1 VIRAVLDANVL
12 VSGIAGYKKAES
24 APGELLRRLIKGDFS
39 LVTSNAILT
48 EVHST
53 LVKAFLRRSLSAE
66 DRSDLI
72 AAAIR
77 GADILTVLVP
87 VSGVASH
94 PEDDLVLATAVSGAA
109 EYLVTGDRQ
118 LLAVGTFHDVRIV
131 TARQFLDLLA
141 L

>member
-1 VIRAVLDANVL
+1 LDANVL

-24 APGELLRRLIKGDFS
+24 APGEILRRLIKGDFS

-48 EVHST
+48 EVHRT
-53 LVKAFLRRSLSAE
+53 LVKTFFRRSLSDE

-118 LLAVGTFHDVRIV
+118 LLAVGTFHDVRLV
-131 TARQFLDLLA
+131 TARQFLDLLGP
-141 L
+141 